1 VISAAAE
8 RTEGGLAYLRR
19 MVAGELGNV
28 PMGDLLGY
36 RVTAAEPGKVVLTGT
51 PDRRSYNLIGTLHG
65 GWTAS
70 ILDTALALSALTEL
84 DEKTGFTT
92 LDIHINYL
100 RPITVETG
108 EVRAE
113 GRVLHGGRK
122 VALCEA
128 TLTDAAGKRLA
139 HGTGAC
145 LIFPRGP

>member
-1 VISAAAE
+1 VIATAIE
-8 RTEGGLAYLRR
+8 RTEGGLAYLLR

-36 RVTAAEPGKVVLTGT
+36 RVTEAAPGKVVLRGT

-108 EVRAE
+108 DVRAE

-128 TLTDAAGKRLA
+128 SLTDAAGRRLA

-145 LIFPRGP
+145 LIFPL